1 MQRPGHAP
9 IGVVPSNFQAWRLSA
24 AARSPGARGLRSTSG
39 FFPIPTCHLAAA
51 RRVGFWLLAPW
62 RAAAAQPACNP
73 NSEAPTRLPV
83 SATLAKALRPPTT
96 VSLSRWA
103 APARTCFF
111 RIETVYESVG
121 TRPLQ
126 WPTPRQK
133 RGGQGAIGVPA
144 GRDPVPPA
152 ILHHAIQGTAVVAA
166 GGRPNGAREA
176 LFGGAVTPM
185 SRFIMYLSAL
195 STTLSAIPF

>member
-1 MQRPGHAP
+1 VPNAAAGPCTNWGGAEQFPGMAS
-9 IGVVPSNFQAWRLSA
+9 VRRRALAWR
-24 AARSPGARGLRSTSG
+24 ARSALHFWFLSYT
-39 FFPIPTCHLAAA
+39 HLPSAGSAP
-51 RRVGFWLLAPW
+51 RWFWPLAPW

-121 TRPLQ
+121 TRPPQ
-126 WPTPRQK
+126 WPTPRQN
-133 RGGQGAIGVPA
+133 RGRQGAIGAPA
-144 GRDPVPPA
+144 GRNPVPPA

-166 GGRPNGAREA
+166 GGWPDGAREA

-185 SRFIMYLSAL
+185 SRYITSVLEWNSR
-195 STTLSAIPF
+195 